1 MIESQPL
8 PQVHANEIEF
18 ITLFQN
24 IIENGLK
31 YNSSEIPSIKMTVDY
46 MEEYFVLKFQDNGIG
61 IENKY
66 HNRISELFQRLHT
79 LSDFEGTGLGLGICA
94 KIVKLYHGEIWVE
107 SSPGQGSTF
116 MIQLPLAVL
125 ADKYS

>member
-1 MIESQPL
+1 
-8 PQVHANEIEF
+8 
-18 ITLFQN
+18 
-24 IIENGLK
+24 
-31 YNSSEIPSIKMTVDY
+31 MTVDY

-66 HNRISELFQRLHT
+66 HNRIFELFQRLHT

-125 ADKYS
+125 VDKYS